1 MRVYN
6 KKFVEFL
13 EGNDKHFVI
22 PVYQRNYDWSRE
34 HCKRLFDDI
43 VEIHNKGYKN
53 HFLGTIVSIYDEQSE
68 KREYLIIDGQQRI
81 TTLSLLLLA
90 LYDLLDK
97 GEIKANI
104 NKEEIRDEYLVN
116 KYSEGDKRIRLK
128 PVKDDNLAFIQLFK
142 SADEQIPDSNV
153 TNNYCYFK
161 ERITKLDFSFEDFYK
176 AIKKLIVVEIELIR
190 SEDDP
195 QMIFESLNST
205 GLSLTQSDLVRN
217 FILMKQPSKEQE
229 EFYNKYWYKIEKNT
243 RFNVDSFIRDFL
255 TYKERVIPNKDKV
268 YESFKN
274 FVRQNHAEN
283 LEDFLKELLK
293 YSEYYSKIAF
303 SKEEDVAINNLLKR
317 INKLEISVSY
327 PFLLEVFDD
336 YSNNILKKEEVI
348 EILKIIES
356 FAFRRTITDL
366 PTNALNKIFQ
376 ILGRD
381 IKKVENYKE
390 KYIDILKY
398 LLTNKKGS
406 QKFPT
411 NQEFSDKLKTRDVY
425 NLNSK
430 NRLHLL
436 ESLENYENKEEVKVD
451 ELLSDKSLNIEH
463 IMPQTLTKNWMSSLG
478 PDFHQIHEKWLHTI
492 GNITLTG
499 YNSKMSNKS
508 FIEKRDMQKGFKESR
523 LFLNKYISDLDKW
536 DEENIKK
543 RSEILCEVALKIWGY
558 PQTNYIIPKKSENLY
573 SLSDDHSFTGEKI
586 ESYILQEK
594 EIKVKSWKELYQSI
608 CLSLYDVDS
617 NKFKSFLDDDEFQM
631 KKRKMI
637 SSDKSNLTSPLK
649 ISDTLYLE
657 SNLNTDTIL
666 SMIRLVL
673 RKFGIDE
680 DEVSIYLRENNELE

>member
-22 PVYQRNYDWSRE
+22 PVYQRNYDWSKE
-34 HCKRLFDDI
+34 HCKRLFNDI
-43 VEIHNKGYKN
+43 LEIHKKGYTN

-97 GEIKANI
+97 EEIKGNI

-142 SADEQIPDSNV
+142 SSDEKIPDSNV
-153 TNNYCYFK
+153 TNNYEYFK
-161 ERITKLDFSFEDFYK
+161 ERIKKLDISFEDFYK
-176 AIKKLIVVEIELIR
+176 AIKKLIIVEIELIR

-243 RFNVDSFIRDFL
+243 RFNVDNFIRDFL

-268 YESFKN
+268 YESFKK

-293 YSEYYSKIAF
+293 FSEYYSKIVF
-303 SKEEDVAINNLLKR
+303 SKEEDATINNLLKR
-317 INKLEISVSY
+317 INKLEVSVSY

-336 YSNNILKKEEVI
+336 YSNNILKKDDVV
-348 EILKIIES
+348 EILKILES
-356 FAFRRTITDL
+356 FAFRRIITDL

-390 KYIDILKY
+390 NYIDILKY
-398 LLTNKKGS
+398 LLISKKGS

-411 NQEFSDKLKTRDVY
+411 DQEFSDKFKTRDVY
-425 NLNSK
+425 NLKSK

-436 ESLENYENKEEVKVD
+436 ENLENYENKEEVKVE
-451 ELLSDKSLNIEH
+451 ELLNDKTLDIEH
-463 IMPQTLTKNWMSSLG
+463 IMPQTLTKIWITALG
-478 PDFHQIHEKWLHTI
+478 QDFHQIHEKWLHTI

-499 YNSKMSNKS
+499 YNSKLSNKS
-508 FIEKRDMQKGFKESR
+508 FVEKRDMQKGFKESR
-523 LFLNKYISDLDKW
+523 LFLNKYLSELDNW
-536 DEENIKK
+536 NEENIQK
-543 RSEILCEVALKIWGY
+543 RSEILCEVALKIWIY
-558 PQTNYIIPKKSENLY
+558 PQTNYIIPKKTDNLY
-573 SLSDDHSFTGEKI
+573 SLSDDHCFTGEKI
-586 ESYILQEK
+586 ESYIFQEK

-617 NKFKSFLDDDEFQM
+617 NKFKSFLEDDEFQM

-637 SSDKSNLTSPLK
+637 SANKANLTSPLK
-649 ISDTLYLE
+649 ISDTIYLE

-666 SMIRLVL
+666 NMIRLVL
-673 RKFGIDE
+673 KKFEIDD
-680 DEVSIYLRENNELE
+680 DEVSVYLKENNNSE

>member
-22 PVYQRNYDWSRE
+22 PVYQRNYDWSKE

-43 VEIHNKGYKN
+43 EEIHIKSFKS

-90 LYDLLDK
+90 LYNLLENE
-97 GEIKANI
+97 EIKGNL

-116 KYSEGDKRIRLK
+116 KYSKGEKRIRLK
-128 PVKDDNLAFIQLFK
+128 PVKDDNSAFINLFK
-142 SADEQIPDSNV
+142 GSEEYIPDSNV
-153 TNNYCYFK
+153 TNNFIYFK
-161 ERITKLDFSFEDFYK
+161 ERIKELKFPVEDFYR
-176 AIKKLIVVEIELIR
+176 AIKKLMVVEIELIR

-195 QMIFESLNST
+195 QLIFESLNST

-229 EFYNKYWYKIEKNT
+229 QFYNKYWYKIEKNT
-243 RFNVDSFIRDFL
+243 KFNVDSFIRDFL

-268 YESFKN
+268 YESFKK
-274 FVRQNHAEN
+274 FVRNNHSEN
-283 LEDFLKELLK
+283 IEEFLKELLK
-293 YSEYYSKIAF
+293 FSEYYKKIAF
-303 SKEEDVAINNLLKR
+303 SKEENNEINNLLKR
-317 INKLEISVSY
+317 VNKLEVSVSY
-327 PFLLEVFDD
+327 PFLLEVFND
-336 YSNNILKKEEVI
+336 YSEGILKKESVI

-356 FAFRRTITDL
+356 FAFRRIITDL

-390 KYIDILKY
+390 NYIEILKY
-398 LLTNKKGS
+398 LLINKKGS

-411 NQEFSDKLKTRDVY
+411 DQEFSERFKARDVY
-425 NLNSK
+425 NLKSK

-436 ESLENYENKEEVKVD
+436 ETLENYENKEEVKIE
-451 ELLSDKSLNIEH
+451 ELLNDKTLNIEH
-463 IMPQTLTKNWMSSLG
+463 IMPQTLTKSWISSLG
-478 PDFHQIHEKWLHTI
+478 QDFHEIHEKWLHTI

-499 YNSKMSNKS
+499 YNSKMSNKP
-508 FIEKRDMQKGFKESR
+508 FIEKRNMEKGFKQSR
-523 LFLNKYISDLDKW
+523 LFLNKYLSELDKW

-543 RSEILCEVALKIWGY
+543 RAEILCEMSLKIWTY
-558 PQTNYIIPKKSENLY
+558 PKTEYKLPKKTENLY
-573 SLSDDHSFTGEKI
+573 SLSDNQSFTGEKI
-586 ESYILQEK
+586 ESYIFQDK
-594 EIKVKSWKELYQSI
+594 ETKVKSWKEFYQSV
-608 CLSLYDVDS
+608 CLSLYDLDS
-617 NKFKSFLDDDEFQM
+617 NKFKLFLDDEEFQM

-637 SSDKSNLTSPLK
+637 SSNKEVLKNPLK
-649 ISDTLYLE
+649 ISDTIYLE
-657 SNLNTDTIL
+657 SNLNTDSIL
-666 SMIRLVL
+666 NMVRLIL
-673 RKFGIDE
+673 GKFEIEE
-680 DEVSIYLRENNELE
+680 DEVSIYLRENNDSE

>member
-22 PVYQRNYDWSRE
+22 PVYQRNYDWSKD

-43 VEIHNKGYKN
+43 LEIHLKGYNN

-97 GEIKANI
+97 EEIKSTL

-116 KYSEGDKRIRLK
+116 KYSDGDKRIRLK
-128 PVKDDNLAFIQLFK
+128 PVKDDNLAFVQLFK
-142 SADEQIPDSNV
+142 EHDTHIPDSNV
-153 TNNYCYFK
+153 TNNYNYFK
-161 ERITKLDFSFEDFYK
+161 ERIKKLNISVEDFYRAVK
-176 AIKKLIVVEIELIR
+176 RLIIVEIELIR

-217 FILMKQPSKEQE
+217 FILMKQPTKEQE
-229 EFYNKYWYKIEKNT
+229 QFYNQYWYKIEKNT
-243 RFNVDSFIRDFL
+243 KFNVDSFIRDFL

-268 YESFKN
+268 YDSFKK
-274 FVRQNHAEN
+274 FVRQNHPEDIEN
-283 LEDFLKELLK
+283 FLKELLK
-293 YSEYYSKIAF
+293 FSTYYNKIAF
-303 SKEEDVAINNLLKR
+303 SREENEDINNLLKR
-317 INKLEISVSY
+317 INKLEVSVSY

-336 YSNNILKKEEVI
+336 YNEGILKKEDVVG
-348 EILKIIES
+348 ILKILES
-356 FAFRRTITDL
+356 FAFRRLITDL

-381 IKKVENYKE
+381 IKKVDNYKE
-390 KYIDILKY
+390 NYIEILKY
-398 LLTNKKGS
+398 LLINKKGS
-406 QKFPT
+406 QKFPID
-411 NQEFSDKLKTRDVY
+411 SDFCDRFKSRDVY
-425 NLNSK
+425 NLKSK

-436 ESLENYENKEEVKVD
+436 ESLENYENKEEVKVE
-451 ELLSDKSLNIEH
+451 ELLNDKTLNIEH
-463 IMPQTLTKNWMSSLG
+463 IMPQTLTKSWINSLG
-478 PDFHQIHEKWLHTI
+478 QEFHQIHEKWLHTI

-508 FIEKRDMQKGFKESR
+508 FLEKRDMEKGFKQSR
-523 LFLNKYISDLDKW
+523 LFLNKYLSDLDEW
-536 DEENIKK
+536 NEENIKK
-543 RSEILCEVALKIWGY
+543 RSEILCEIALKIWPY
-558 PQTNYIIPKKSENLY
+558 PKTDYKLPKKTENLY
-573 SLSDDHSFTGEKI
+573 SLSEDRSFTGEKI
-586 ESYILQEK
+586 ESYIFQEK
-594 EIKVKSWKELYQSI
+594 EIKVKSWKELYQNI
-608 CLSLYDVDS
+608 CLSLYDMDS
-617 NKFKSFLDDDEFQM
+617 NKFKLFLGDDEFQM

-637 SSDKSNLTSPLK
+637 SSNKEDLKNPLK
-649 ISDTLYLE
+649 ISDTIYLE

-666 SMIRLVL
+666 NMIKLIL
-673 RKFGIDE
+673 GKFEIEDDE
-680 DEVSIYLRENNELE
+680 ISIYLRENDVSE